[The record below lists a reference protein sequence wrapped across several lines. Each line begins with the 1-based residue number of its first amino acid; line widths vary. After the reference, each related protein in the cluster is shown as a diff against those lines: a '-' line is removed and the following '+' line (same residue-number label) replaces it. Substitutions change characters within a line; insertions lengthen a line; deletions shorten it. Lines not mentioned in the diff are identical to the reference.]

1 MNELNEDIKSELKK
15 RPINLRKIIN
25 QLTKSKGG
33 LYPHE
38 ILMLNKVSRYKT
50 NSENIFQWFW
60 KK

>member
-33 LYPHE
+33 LY
-38 ILMLNKVSRYKT
+38 LMK
-50 NSENIFQWFW
+50 
-60 KK
+60 